1 VGAEP
6 APRSRA
12 ERARRTREQILEVA
26 IRLVADH
33 GYDGTSL
40 QMIADALG
48 VTKAAVYYHFRAK
61 IEILRALLAPIHQQ
75 LDALLTAVEAGP
87 SRRVRIETLA
97 GGLADI
103 LAGQRALAAIAANDP
118 ALRGRL
124 NAETA
129 QFDAL
134 RERSVRALYGPNP
147 TVDERAAAYLGGGLA
162 DVMSFLGDLDD
173 DTLRATLRCT
183 YIRVLNVR
191 S

>member
-1 VGAEP
+1 MSAEP
-6 APRSRA
+6 LPRTRA

-26 IRLVADH
+26 IRLFADR
-33 GYDGTSL
+33 GFDGTSL
-40 QMIADALG
+40 QLIADELS

-61 IEILRALLAPIHQQ
+61 LDLLRALLAPVQQQ
-75 LDALLTAVEAGP
+75 LDELLTVVEAGP

-103 LAGQRALAAIAANDP
+103 LVGQRALAAIAANDS

-134 RERSVRALYGPNP
+134 RERSVLALYGPNP

-173 DTLRATLRCT
+173 DTLRTTLRRT
-183 YIRVLNVR
+183 YIRVLTVR